1 MKEKYEK
8 RLALL
13 GLMPFIVLVIAFL
26 FGPILTM
33 VSMSIK
39 ETGGGA
45 FSLEQYIEIFTNT
58 FYMQSFKN
66 SITLSLVA
74 SVISIVICA
83 ITAYFIT
90 KLSRK
95 TQDIVLNLSN
105 LTNNFSGVPLAFA
118 FMIMLGNSGVFI
130 MIAKKFGVEILMN
143 FNLYSWTGLLL
154 MYVYFQIP
162 LGVMLL
168 FPTLQGIKEE
178 LKQAA
183 SLLGASSF
191 EFWIYIGFPTILPGI
206 VGVFSILFANAMGAY
221 ASAYALVGSN
231 YNLLTVQIGGLISGD
246 IFSRTEL
253 ASAIAVVLAI
263 ILIFALL
270 LNDFMMKKVRRDI

>member
-13 GLMPFIVLVIAFL
+13 GLMPFIVLVVAFL
-26 FGPILTM
+26 FGPLLTM
-33 VSMSIK
+33 IIMSIQK
-39 ETGGGA
+39 TGGGG
-45 FSLEQYIEIFTNT
+45 FSLEQYKEIFTNL
-58 FYMQSFKN
+58 FYIQSFKN

-74 SVISIVICA
+74 SIISIIICS

-90 KLSRK
+90 KLSQK
-95 TQDIVLNLSN
+95 TQDMVLNLSN

-130 MIAKKFGVEILMN
+130 ILAKKFGVEILMN
-143 FNLYSWTGLLL
+143 FNLYSWAGLLL

-183 SLLGASSF
+183 FLLGASSF
-191 EFWIYIGFPTILPGI
+191 EFWRYVGLPIILPGI

-263 ILIFALL
+263 ILILALL